1 MIEMRRASTRMKSLR
16 SLIAIGGAAAVA
28 FGLAQASGTL
38 ANPTD
43 VVNSTGA
50 QVATGN
56 FYPTPLTSSV
66 TCTTNP
72 DRWYDLAA
80 NRAEITWAE
89 VPGAT
94 GYVVE
99 LVDRGSGVVRQGP
112 FPKAANDRKIS
123 GITAVSPRGDGLY
136 ARVYTV
142 NGPATSSG
150 YTVSNKGMSHKDLVS
165 SRTECEGSTGTNKAN
180 AQWENVSTWNPST
193 PAPNGGNPLSRM
205 QAEAVV
211 ATEPDAL
218 EPEPTT
224 SQAPS
229 TSETASPSTSETAS
243 PTTST
248 EPTSTTEAT
257 TTTAPS
263 TTTPAPTT
271 PETTSPET
279 TPSADPK
286 PVLTDTVES
295 GGLTG
300 GWTAGGNKVA
310 VVDADGNELAS
321 GRVESGSTLHWY
333 DGQLWIVGATEVY
346 RIMESPQ
353 DGTWKFYKDSGQN
366 MPDFG

>member
-1 MIEMRRASTRMKSLR
+1 MRRASTRMKSLR
-16 SLIAIGGAAAVA
+16 SLIAIGGAAAMA
-28 FGLAQASGTL
+28 FGLAQTTGTM

-43 VVNSTGA
+43 AVNSTGA

-56 FYPTPLTSSV
+56 FYPTPLTASIGCSTSGSV
-66 TCTTNP
+66 TSQRGNP
-72 DRWYDLAA
+72 YWSA
-80 NRAEITWAE
+80 

-94 GYVVE
+94 GYKVE
-99 LVDRGSGVVRQGP
+99 LMNRSNNTVKDTKTFTSTQLQWSSVSDSDR
-112 FPKAANDRKIS
+112 
-123 GITAVSPRGDGLY
+123 TGLY
-136 ARVYTV
+136 IRVYTI
-142 NGPATSSG
+142 NGPMTSSG
-150 YTVSNKGMSHKDLVS
+150 YTTGAGMSFKDWVS
-165 SRTECEGSTGTNKAN
+165 GRTACEGSSSTSKPN
-180 AQWENVSTWNPST
+180 QVWENTNTWDPTT
-193 PAPNGGNPLSRM
+193 PAPNGSNPLSRM
-205 QAEAVV
+205 QAEAMVPN
-211 ATEPDAL
+211 EPDAL
-218 EPEPTT
+218 EANTT
-224 SQAPS
+224 QAPS
-229 TSETASPSTSETAS
+229 TSETVKS
-243 PTTST
+243 TTST
-248 EPTSTTEAT
+248 EPTSTTETT

-333 DGQLWIVGATEVY
+333 NGQLWIVGATEVF

>member
-16 SLIAIGGAAAVA
+16 SLIAIGGAAAMA
-28 FGLAQASGTL
+28 FGLAQTTGTM

-43 VVNSTGA
+43 AVNSTGA

-56 FYPTPLTSSV
+56 FYPTPLTASIGCSTSGSV
-66 TCTTNP
+66 TSQRGNP
-72 DRWYDLAA
+72 YWSA
-80 NRAEITWAE
+80 

-94 GYVVE
+94 GYKVE
-99 LVDRGSGVVRQGP
+99 LMNRSNNTVKDTKTFTSTQLQWSSVSDSDR
-112 FPKAANDRKIS
+112 
-123 GITAVSPRGDGLY
+123 TGLY
-136 ARVYTV
+136 IRVYTI
-142 NGPATSSG
+142 NGPMTSSG
-150 YTVSNKGMSHKDLVS
+150 YTTGAGMSFKDWVS
-165 SRTECEGSTGTNKAN
+165 GRTACEGSSSTSKPN
-180 AQWENVSTWNPST
+180 QVWENTNTWDPTT
-193 PAPNGGNPLSRM
+193 PAPNGSNPLSRM
-205 QAEAVV
+205 QAEAMVPN
-211 ATEPDAL
+211 EPDAL
-218 EPEPTT
+218 EANTT
-224 SQAPS
+224 QAPS
-229 TSETASPSTSETAS
+229 TSETVKS
-243 PTTST
+243 TTST
-248 EPTSTTEAT
+248 EPTSTTETT

-333 DGQLWIVGATEVY
+333 NGQLWIVGATEVF

>member
-16 SLIAIGGAAAVA
+16 SLIAIGGAAAMA
-28 FGLAQASGTL
+28 FGLAQATGTL

-43 VVNSTGA
+43 AVNSTGA

-66 TCTTNP
+66 TCTTYWGTWDWDP
-72 DRWYDLAA
+72 RGDIAWAA
-80 NRAEITWAE
+80 

-94 GYVVE
+94 GYYVE
-99 LVDRGSGVVRQGP
+99 VMNRSNNTVKTSKTFSSTEARTWRLADDGR
-112 FPKAANDRKIS
+112 
-123 GITAVSPRGDGLY
+123 TGLY
-136 ARVYTV
+136 VRVYTL
-142 NGPATSSG
+142 NGPAKSSG
-150 YTVSNKGMSHKDLVS
+150 FAVAPNGQGMSFKNWVNS
-165 SRTECEGSTGTNKAN
+165 KTQCEGGAGTGVGNQA
-180 AQWENVSTWNPST
+180 WENVSTWDPST
-193 PAPNGGNPLSRM
+193 PAPNGANPLSRM
-205 QAEAVV
+205 QAEAMVPN
-211 ATEPDAL
+211 ESDAL
-218 EPEPTT
+218 ETT
-224 SQAPS
+224 TTQAPS
-229 TSETASPSTSETAS
+229 TSETVD

-333 DGQLWIVGATEVY
+333 DGQLWIVGAAEVY

>member
-16 SLIAIGGAAAVA
+16 SLIAIGGAAAMA
-28 FGLAQASGTL
+28 FGLAQATGTL

-56 FYPTPLTSSV
+56 FYPTPLTAGPIS
-66 TCTTNP
+66 CWYEAP
-72 DRWYDLAA
+72 WYDSVAGRRVSISWPPVA
-80 NRAEITWAE
+80 
-89 VPGAT
+89 GAT
-94 GYVVE
+94 GYRVVF
-99 LVDRGSGVVRQGP
+99 VRKSDPNYVVRVDNLS
-112 FPKAANDRKIS
+112 ANQTSIT
-123 GITAVSPRGDGLY
+123 GITHGDRNLMY
-136 ARVYTV
+136 ARVHTV
-142 NGPATSSG
+142 NGSVISSG
-150 YTVSNKGMSHKDLVS
+150 YKTSVEITHKDTFTD
-165 SRTECEGSTGTNKAN
+165 RTECQGNTGPELAN
-180 AQWENVSTWNPST
+180 QTWENVSTWNPAT
-193 PAPNGGNPLSRM
+193 PAPNGANPLSRM
-205 QAEAVV
+205 QAEAMVPN
-211 ATEPDAL
+211 EPDAL
-218 EPEPTT
+218 ETT
-224 SQAPS
+224 TTQAPS
-229 TSETASPSTSETAS
+229 TSVTAN

-271 PETTSPET
+271 PETTSPEI

-333 DGQLWIVGATEVY
+333 NDELWIVGAAEVY
-346 RIMESPQ
+346 RIMKSPQ

>member
-28 FGLAQASGTL
+28 FGLAQATGTL
-38 ANPTD
+38 ANSTD
-43 VVNSTGA
+43 AVNSTGA

-56 FYPTPLTSSV
+56 FYPTPLPVGNISCSNNGWAGFRDATMSWPSAGPGTSYKVSV
-66 TCTTNP
+66 VQGTSVKGGPWYQTNTSRNF
-72 DRWYDLAA
+72 DYGTGGLGTYNIVVQVVSDTDLSILPV
-80 NRAEITWAE
+80 NRQ
-89 VPGAT
+89 V
-94 GYVVE
+94 
-99 LVDRGSGVVRQGP
+99 
-112 FPKAANDRKIS
+112 
-123 GITAVSPRGDGLY
+123 
-136 ARVYTV
+136 
-142 NGPATSSG
+142 SSG
-150 YTVSNKGMSHKDLVS
+150 SLRSAFYHNG
-165 SRTECEGSTGTNKAN
+165 
-180 AQWENVSTWNPST
+180 AQDTTCSGNPWRLENQAWENVSTWDPTT
-193 PAPNGGNPLSRM
+193 PAPNGANPLSRM
-205 QAEAVV
+205 QAEAMVPN
-211 ATEPDAL
+211 EPDAL
-218 EPEPTT
+218 ETT
-224 SQAPS
+224 TTQAPS
-229 TSETASPSTSETAS
+229 TSETVD

-271 PETTSPET
+271 PATTSPET
-279 TPSADPK
+279 APSADPK

>member
-16 SLIAIGGAAAVA
+16 SLIAVGGAAAMA
-28 FGLAQASGTL
+28 FGLAQATGTL

-56 FYPTPLTSSV
+56 FYPTPLTASIGCSTSGSV
-66 TCTTNP
+66 TSQRGNP
-72 DRWYDLAA
+72 YWSA
-80 NRAEITWAE
+80 

-94 GYVVE
+94 GYKVE
-99 LVDRGSGVVRQGP
+99 LMNRSNNTVKDTRTFTATQLQWSSVSDSDRS
-112 FPKAANDRKIS
+112 
-123 GITAVSPRGDGLY
+123 GLY
-136 ARVYTV
+136 IRVYTI
-142 NGPATSSG
+142 NGPMTSSG
-150 YTVSNKGMSHKDLVS
+150 YTTGAGMSFKDWVS
-165 SRTECEGSTGTNKAN
+165 GRTACEGSSSTSKPNQA
-180 AQWENVSTWNPST
+180 WENVSTWDPST
-193 PAPNGGNPLSRM
+193 PAPNGANPLSRM
-205 QAEAVV
+205 QAEAMV
-211 ATEPDAL
+211 ATEPEAV
-218 EPEPTT
+218 ESESTT

-229 TSETASPSTSETAS
+229 TSETASP
-243 PTTST
+243 TTPT
-248 EPTSTTEAT
+248 EPTSTTEAPT
-257 TTTAPS
+257 TTTTPN
-263 TTTPAPTT
+263 TTTPNTTTSAPTT
-271 PETTSPET
+271 PGTTSPET
-279 TPSADPK
+279 SPTADPK
-286 PVLTDTVES
+286 PVLTDTVEN

-333 DGQLWIVGATEVY
+333 NGQLWIVGATEVY

>member
-1 MIEMRRASTRMKSLR
+1 MRRASTRMKSLR
-16 SLIAIGGAAAVA
+16 SLIAIGGAAAMA
-28 FGLAQASGTL
+28 FGLAQTAGTL

-43 VVNSTGA
+43 AVNSTGA

-56 FYPTPLTSSV
+56 FYPTPLTSGPIS
-66 TCTTNP
+66 CWYEAP
-72 DRWYDLAA
+72 WYDT
-80 NRAEITWAE
+80 ITGRRVSISWPPVA
-89 VPGAT
+89 GAT
-94 GYVVE
+94 GYKVVF
-99 LVDRGSGVVRQGP
+99 VRKSDPNYVVRVDNLPASQTS
-112 FPKAANDRKIS
+112 IT
-123 GITAVSPRGDGLY
+123 GITHGDRNLMY
-136 ARVYTV
+136 ARVHTV
-142 NGPATSSG
+142 NGSVISSG
-150 YTVSNKGMSHKDLVS
+150 YKTSVEITHKDLTS
-165 SRTECEGSTGTNKAN
+165 NRTECQGGTGPELAN
-180 AQWENVSTWNPST
+180 QAWENVSTWNPTT
-193 PAPNGGNPLSRM
+193 PAPNGANPLSRM
-205 QAEAVV
+205 QAEAMVPN
-211 ATEPDAL
+211 EPDAL
-218 EPEPTT
+218 ETT
-224 SQAPS
+224 TTQAPS
-229 TSETASPSTSETAS
+229 TSETVD

-310 VVDADGNELAS
+310 VVDANGNELAS

-366 MPDFG
+366 MPDFA

>member
-16 SLIAIGGAAAVA
+16 SLIAIGGAAAMA
-28 FGLAQASGTL
+28 FGLAQTTGTL
-38 ANPTD
+38 ANSTD
-43 VVNSTGA
+43 AVNSTGA

-56 FYPTPLTSSV
+56 FYPTPLTASIGCSTSGSV
-66 TCTTNP
+66 TSQRGNP
-72 DRWYDLAA
+72 YWSA
-80 NRAEITWAE
+80 

-94 GYVVE
+94 GYKVE
-99 LVDRGSGVVRQGP
+99 LMNRSNNTVKDTKIFTSTQLQWSGVSDS
-112 FPKAANDRKIS
+112 DR
-123 GITAVSPRGDGLY
+123 TGLY
-136 ARVYTV
+136 IRVYTI
-142 NGPATSSG
+142 NGPMTSSG
-150 YTVSNKGMSHKDLVS
+150 YTTGAGMSFKDWVS
-165 SRTECEGSTGTNKAN
+165 GRTACEGSSSTSKPNQA
-180 AQWENVSTWNPST
+180 WENVSTWDPST
-193 PAPNGGNPLSRM
+193 PAPNGANPLSRM
-205 QAEAVV
+205 QAEAMVPN
-211 ATEPDAL
+211 EPDAL
-218 EPEPTT
+218 ETT
-224 SQAPS
+224 TTQAPS
-229 TSETASPSTSETAS
+229 TSETVD

>member
-1 MIEMRRASTRMKSLR
+1 MIEMCRASTRMKSLR

-205 QAEAVV
+205 QAEAMVPN
-211 ATEPDAL
+211 EPDAL
-218 EPEPTT
+218 ETT
-224 SQAPS
+224 TTQAPS
-229 TSETASPSTSETAS
+229 TSETAN

-333 DGQLWIVGATEVY
+333 NGQLWIVGATEVY

>member
-16 SLIAIGGAAAVA
+16 SLIAVGGAAAMA
-28 FGLAQASGTL
+28 FGLAQATGTL

-56 FYPTPLTSSV
+56 FYPTPLTSTVNCS
-66 TCTTNP
+66 TSGGA
-72 DRWYDLAA
+72 DLLGRRA
-80 NRAEITWAE
+80 NLSWPA
-89 VPGAT
+89 VPGVT
-94 GYVVE
+94 GYKVVF
-99 LVDRGSGVVRQGP
+99 VRKSDPSYIVRTDNLSASQTS
-112 FPKAANDRKIS
+112 IS
-123 GITAVSPRGDGLY
+123 GITHGSRNVMW

-142 NGPATSSG
+142 NGPAISSG
-150 YTVSNKGMSHKDLVS
+150 FMSSVEITHKDLVS
-165 SRTECEGSTGTNKAN
+165 NRTECEGNRGPQLAN
-180 AQWENVSTWNPST
+180 QAWENTNTWNPAT
-193 PAPNGGNPLSRM
+193 PAPNGANPLSRM
-205 QAEAVV
+205 QAEAMVPN
-211 ATEPDAL
+211 EPDAL
-218 EPEPTT
+218 ETT
-224 SQAPS
+224 TTQAPS
-229 TSETASPSTSETAS
+229 TSETAN

-271 PETTSPET
+271 PETTSPEI

-300 GWTAGGNKVA
+300 GWTAGGNRVA
-310 VVDADGNELAS
+310 VVDANGNELAS

-333 DGQLWIVGATEVY
+333 NGQLWIVGATEVY

>member
-16 SLIAIGGAAAVA
+16 SLIAIGGAAAMA
-28 FGLAQASGTL
+28 FGLAQTTGTL

-43 VVNSTGA
+43 AVNSTGA

-56 FYPTPLTSSV
+56 FYPTPLTSGPIS
-66 TCTTNP
+66 CWYEAP
-72 DRWYDLAA
+72 WYDT
-80 NRAEITWAE
+80 ITGRRVSISWPPVA
-89 VPGAT
+89 GAT
-94 GYVVE
+94 GYKVVF
-99 LVDRGSGVVRQGP
+99 VRKSDPNYVVRVDNLSASQTS
-112 FPKAANDRKIS
+112 IS
-123 GITAVSPRGDGLY
+123 GITHGDRNVMY
-136 ARVYTV
+136 ARVHTV
-142 NGPATSSG
+142 NGSVISSG
-150 YTVSNKGMSHKDLVS
+150 YKTSVEITHKDLTS
-165 SRTECEGSTGTNKAN
+165 NRTECQGGTGPELAN
-180 AQWENVSTWNPST
+180 QAWENVSTWNPTT
-193 PAPNGGNPLSRM
+193 PAPNGANPLSRM
-205 QAEAVV
+205 QAEAMVPN
-211 ATEPDAL
+211 EPDAL
-218 EPEPTT
+218 ETT
-224 SQAPS
+224 TTQAPS
-229 TSETASPSTSETAS
+229 TSETVD